1 MLVMFK
7 VNNYM
12 SFKDT
17 TIINMKTISY
27 IQHPTH
33 CTTINNIKL
42 LKTIKIK
49 VWISLKRTKLLVLW
63 QILKYYILIKRI
75 ATRL

>member
-12 SFKDT
+12 FFKDT
-17 TIINMKTISY
+17 AIINMRAISY
-27 IQHPTH
+27 IQPPTH

-42 LKTIKIK
+42 LKTITIK

-63 QILKYYILIKRI
+63 QMLKYYILIKKI
-75 ATRL
+75 ATKL